1 MASSN
6 RRIVAT
12 PNDSGIS
19 PSRRIAEEL
28 EQQREW
34 YDVTLSSIGDG
45 VISADMQGKVT
56 FLNPVAESL
65 TGWSNEEA
73 QGRPLEDVFRIISE
87 DTRTPIENPALR
99 AMREGVISGL
109 ENHTLL
115 ISRDGREISID
126 DSGSPIRTGDGVF
139 LGAVLVF
146 RDITERRRGDEAR
159 ALLVGIVDSSEDAII
174 SKNLDGVIMSWNIA
188 AERMFEYSAAEAIGQ
203 HITLI
208 IPPERHHEET
218 VILGRLRQGQR
229 IEHFE
234 TVRVSKRGRRIN
246 ISLSVS
252 PVRNNRG
259 EIIGAS
265 KIARDIT
272 ERVRADQER
281 ARLLGV
287 EQSAR
292 ERAEAANR
300 AKDEFVAMISHEI
313 RSPLNS
319 VLGWSQLI
327 RRGSLDKDA
336 MDRALESIERNARA
350 QVQLLGDLLD
360 ISRVVTGKL
369 RIETRPIDVRTTLEA
384 ALESIRPAA
393 EAKSITVDV
402 YPGPAGNLVTG
413 DADRLQ
419 QVFWNL
425 LSNAVKFTPN
435 RGHIRVEIRRL
446 DSYIQIKVSD
456 SGIGISEE
464 FLPYVFDRFTQAD
477 TSTVRKH
484 MGLGLGLAI
493 VRHLIE
499 LHGGSVAVESAGE
512 GQGATFTVTLPVR
525 VVRDHALDFG
535 RAGSAVPSLDTKTE
549 KIPLAGLRVMIVD
562 DEIEA
567 RELLT
572 AILSTQGAEVKACKS
587 TAEAL
592 AVIEEWKPALLVSD
606 ISMPEEDGYSFI
618 KRVRML
624 DSEQRDV
631 PAIALTAYARSEDRM
646 RALAA
651 GFQMHVPKPVEAME
665 LLMVVTSLAKRLRRE
680 VK

>member
-6 RRIVAT
+6 RRIVGSL
-12 PNDSGIS
+12 NDSGIS
-19 PSRRIAEEL
+19 PSRRISEEL
-28 EQQREW
+28 KQQRQW

-87 DTRTPIENPALR
+87 DTRKPIENPALR

-115 ISRDGREISID
+115 VSKDGREISID
-126 DSGSPIRTGDGVF
+126 DSGSPIRTGDGLF

-146 RDITERRRGDEAR
+146 RDITERRRGEEAR
-159 ALLVGIVDSSEDAII
+159 ALLSGIVDSSEDAII
-174 SKNLDGVIMSWNIA
+174 SKNLDGVIVSWNSA

-208 IPPERHHEET
+208 IPRERRQEET
-218 VILGRLRQGQR
+218 VILSRLREGQR

-234 TVRVSKRGRRIN
+234 TVRVSKSGRHIN

-272 ERVRADQER
+272 ERVHADQER
-281 ARLLGV
+281 ARLLGI

-327 RRGSLDKDA
+327 RRGSLDKAA
-336 MDRALESIERNARA
+336 MDRALESIERNAQA

-369 RIETRPIDVRTTLEA
+369 RIEARPVDVRISLEA

-402 YPGPAGNLVTG
+402 YPGPAGSLVTG
-413 DADRLQ
+413 DTDRLQ

-446 DSYIQIKVSD
+446 NSHLQIKVSD

-477 TSTVRKH
+477 TSSVRKH

-535 RAGSAVPSLDTKTE
+535 RAGSAVPSLGTKTE
-549 KIPLAGLRVMIVD
+549 NIPLAGLRVMIVD

-572 AILSTQGAEVKACKS
+572 AILSTQGAEVKACQS

-592 AVIEEWKPALLVSD
+592 TVIEEWKPAILVSD
-606 ISMPEEDGYSFI
+606 ISMPEEDGYSLI

-665 LLMVVTSLAKRLRRE
+665 LLMVITSLAKRLRRE
-680 VK
+680 IN